1 MPRNDDTKALR
12 IISGGQT
19 GVDRAALDVALELGL
34 PCGGTCPKG
43 RRAEDGAIPDRY
55 PLLESPDTEYLTRT
69 ERNVIDSD
77 ATLVLTDGP
86 PHGGTALTIEL
97 ATRHE
102 LPCCVINMG
111 SPDDAARARTWLG
124 DHAPETLNIAG
135 PRESESPGVYARA
148 RAVLQRI
155 MPT

>member
-86 PHGGTALTIEL
+86 PNGGTALTVEL
-97 ATRHE
+97 AKRHGR
-102 LPCCVINMG
+102 PCCIIHVD
-111 SPDDAARARTWLG
+111 SPDAGDRARTWLG
-124 DHAPETLNIAG
+124 AQDAETLNIAG
-135 PRESESPGVYARA
+135 PREGEARGIYARA
-148 RAVLQRI
+148 RGLLHQI
-155 MPT
+155 MST